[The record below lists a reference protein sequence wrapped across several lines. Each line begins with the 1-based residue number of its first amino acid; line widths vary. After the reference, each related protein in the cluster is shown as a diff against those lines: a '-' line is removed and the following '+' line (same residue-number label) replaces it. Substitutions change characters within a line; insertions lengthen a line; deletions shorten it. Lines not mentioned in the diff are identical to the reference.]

1 MIPRT
6 VFSVEHE
13 MFRDAFRR
21 FLEGEALPHNEQ
33 WEEEGQVSR
42 EVWRKA
48 GEQGFLGPNV
58 PEKFGGLGLDFG
70 YNAIITEEMALAG
83 LSGLAINLHSDVVL
97 PYIYGYGSDQ
107 LVNKYMPRL
116 LSGEMI
122 TAIAI
127 TEPGAGSDMK
137 SVRTSATRKG
147 EHYVINGSKTYITN
161 GQLCDL
167 VLVVAKTAPDL
178 GARGI
183 SLFLVETTAPGFRK
197 GRNLKKLGMK
207 AQDTS
212 ELFFDNVEVP
222 AENMVGEE
230 NKGFGYLMHNLAQ
243 ERLTCAIGAVAMAE
257 RAVAETIKF
266 VKERIVFGQ
275 PLSTFQNTQFTLAK
289 MEAEVTQARVFSD
302 RCLELFN
309 LGKLDGTTAAKL
321 KLLTTEMADRV
332 IDDGLQLH
340 GGAGY
345 MWEYP
350 ISRLYADVRISRIF
364 AGSNEVMKLIISREM
379 LA

>member
-1 MIPRT
+1 MMPSNVYT
-6 VFSVEHE
+6 SEHE

-21 FLEGEALPHNEQ
+21 FLEGEAVPYNEQ
-33 WEEEGQVSR
+33 WEEDGQVSR

-58 PEKFGGLGLDFG
+58 PERCGGLGLDFG

-97 PYIYGYGSDQ
+97 PYLYEYGSPQ
-107 LVNKYMPRL
+107 LIDKYMPRL

-127 TEPGAGSDMK
+127 TEPGAGSDVK
-137 SVRTSATRKG
+137 SIRTQAVRQG
-147 EHYVINGSKTYITN
+147 DHYLLNGSKTYITN

-167 VLVVAKTAPDL
+167 VLVVAKTAPDQ

-183 SLFLVETTAPGFRK
+183 SLLLVETASPGFRK

-212 ELFFDNVEVP
+212 ELYFDNVAVP
-222 AENMVGEE
+222 VDNLVGEE

-243 ERLTCAIGAVAMAE
+243 ERLTCAIGAVAMAQ
-257 RAVAETIKF
+257 RAVNETVKF

-275 PLSTFQNTQFTLAK
+275 ALSGFQNTQFTLAK
-289 MEAEVTQARVFSD
+289 MDAEVTQAKVFTD
-302 RCLELFN
+302 HCLALFIA
-309 LGKLDGTTAAKL
+309 GQLDGTTAAKV
-321 KLLTTEMADRV
+321 KLLTTEMANRV

-350 ISRLYADVRISRIF
+350 ISRLYADIRISRIF
-364 AGSNEVMKLIISREM
+364 AGSNEVMKLLISREL